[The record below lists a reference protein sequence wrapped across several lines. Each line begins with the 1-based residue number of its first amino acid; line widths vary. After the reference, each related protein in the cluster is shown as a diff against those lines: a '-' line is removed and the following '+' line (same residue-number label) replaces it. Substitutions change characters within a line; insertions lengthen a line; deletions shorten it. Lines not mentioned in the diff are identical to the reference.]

1 VACFDHGYSRGF
13 ERAFNSARSTSGWV
27 EALIL
32 VVLSATTL
40 ICAGCGDEAEQLE
53 RLGPVR
59 RLLLPLTSS
68 RRWPERGRP
77 DADAAVDDS
86 NALTVGPKPL
96 RSLGGAHEQPRLA
109 QWIPSS
115 AFVRR
120 EVSRQ
125 RPSTP
130 CMSPIARPAAASP
143 AIAAVSDRSA
153 VLHCG
158 CESRRCACWPPDGWR
173 LASRAG
179 CSLACRSSHRPQ
191 CPRRCWIGRVAA
203 ARRPLRR
210 TTRSVTEQSSRPPRS
225 RLRGAFNRAGAV
237 KATA

>member
-77 DADAAVDDS
+77 DADARRRFQCVDRRTETP
-86 NALTVGPKPL
+86 ALT
-96 RSLGGAHEQPRLA
+96 RRRARATASGAMDPQFRFRAPRGL
-109 QWIPSS
+109 
-115 AFVRR
+115 
-120 EVSRQ
+120 
-125 RPSTP
+125 
-130 CMSPIARPAAASP
+130 PAATVHALHV
-143 AIAAVSDRSA
+143 ANCATGGRVAGHRGALSDRSA

-173 LASRAG
+173 LASGAG
-179 CSLACRSSHRPQ
+179 CRSPVGAVTGPNAR
-191 CPRRCWIGRVAA
+191 AA
-203 ARRPLRR
+203 AGSDELQQRAAPFDGPLD
-210 TTRSVTEQSSRPPRS
+210 P
-225 RLRGAFNRAGAV
+225 
-237 KATA
+237 